1 MRFKGVQQPGWM
13 IRRMAESQASSSA
26 VPSAYE
32 PADNE
37 EPNTFNEAGG
47 WTEQTILR

>member
-1 MRFKGVQQPGWM
+1 MRFKGALQPGGT
-13 IRRMAESQASSSA
+13 IRRTAESQASSSA

-32 PADNE
+32 PADNK

-47 WTEQTILR
+47 